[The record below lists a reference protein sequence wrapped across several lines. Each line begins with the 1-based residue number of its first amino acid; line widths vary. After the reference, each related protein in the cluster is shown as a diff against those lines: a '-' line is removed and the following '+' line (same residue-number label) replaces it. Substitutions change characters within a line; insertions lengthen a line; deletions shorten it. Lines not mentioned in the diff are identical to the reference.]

1 MDLALADLETE
12 VRRLKRV
19 EQAALAVVKS
29 FSNSIDYN
37 TWDAALDALEA
48 ARPDPAR
55 LDIGVITAGIAVT
68 WIGFRH
74 PGFDFAAGR
83 PGLVALQ
90 AALETR
96 PSFAATRPG

>member
-1 MDLALADLETE
+1 MTNEEREMDLALADLETE

-48 ARPDPAR
+48 ALKEKP
-55 LDIGVITAGIAVT
+55 
-68 WIGFRH
+68 
-74 PGFDFAAGR
+74 
-83 PGLVALQ
+83 
-90 AALETR
+90 
-96 PSFAATRPG
+96 

>member
-1 MDLALADLETE
+1 MTNEEREMDLALADLETE

-48 ARPDPAR
+48 ALKERP
-55 LDIGVITAGIAVT
+55 
-68 WIGFRH
+68 
-74 PGFDFAAGR
+74 
-83 PGLVALQ
+83 
-90 AALETR
+90 
-96 PSFAATRPG
+96 